1 MANILERNK
10 KLTQQKKNRSDY
22 EEDALYR
29 EVWEDVNNEKTTAFL
44 KKYYRVLVAGAL
56 AILIVVVGIQIVRHN
71 RQQNIIAT
79 SMQYETAIENMD
91 SRALAAMAAGS
102 KSATSDLALYQ
113 SYMLDGDI
121 TKLENLAKN
130 GKTRDFRD
138 LAKMH
143 LAGAN
148 GDAMTAAEFE
158 KFMSSLVTK
167 KSPYY
172 YNAMLLIGQKYLSEG
187 DHKNANKWL
196 DKIINDENAPSVI
209 SGTAETLR

>member
-10 KLTQQKKNRSDY
+10 KWTQPKKGRSDY

-29 EVWEDVNNEKTTAFL
+29 EVWEDVNNDKTQAFL

-71 RQQNIIAT
+71 RNQNIIGSA
-79 SMQYETAIENMD
+79 MQYETAIENLD
-91 SRALAAMAAGS
+91 SRALAAMAKGS
-102 KSATSDLALYQ
+102 KSATADLALYQ
-113 SYMLDGDI
+113 SYMLAGDV
-121 TKLENLAKN
+121 TKFEDLAKN

-148 GDAMTAAEFE
+148 GDAM
-158 KFMSSLVTK
+158 
-167 KSPYY
+167 
-172 YNAMLLIGQKYLSEG
+172 NAVEL
-187 DHKNANKWL
+187 
-196 DKIINDENAPSVI
+196 
-209 SGTAETLR
+209 